1 MDIPTHFRKAIEN
14 LKKFA
19 SIILLLLAGAII
31 GYLFQHPE
39 LMTPYLTQETIASII
54 IGGGIGALI
63 YLTYGIGRDMEDVKD
78 GIENVKISID
88 MSFKNLAKVIQQKNN
103 PKNNPRREEE
113 EVKTS
118 GWGAFAGMIIGA
130 SVGLLFGPAGV
141 VVGGLIGAAIGNQIE
156 YEQEKERKKREEER
170 RKRLEA
176 YLKAIKEK
184 EENSS

>member
-103 PKNNPRREEE
+103 PRREGE